1 MLKVMGQRRPG
12 VNALTRDTV
21 TVASRTMVPA
31 YSGLCAL
38 WGLVFVID
46 PQDRLAHAPSLEL
59 ARQWLAL
66 PVWGGLWLTLA
77 AVMTLAALLHD
88 RQHYLAALGICCTS
102 WIAWGGVIEAS
113 VFVRPDVSYLAG
125 TLPWFVAVA
134 CWASIRSL
142 LAQED

>member
-1 MLKVMGQRRPG
+1 MP
-12 VNALTRDTV
+12 LTRDTI

-31 YSGLCAL
+31 YSALCAL

-46 PQDRLAHAPSLEL
+46 PQARLARAPSLEL
-59 ARQWLAL
+59 ARQWLEL

-77 AVMTLAALLHD
+77 AVMTLASL
-88 RQHYLAALGICCTS
+88 RQNREHYVAALGICCAS
-102 WIAWGGVIEAS
+102 WLAWGGVIEAA
-113 VFVRPDVSYLAG
+113 VFVRTDVSYLAG

-142 LAQED
+142 LAQEA